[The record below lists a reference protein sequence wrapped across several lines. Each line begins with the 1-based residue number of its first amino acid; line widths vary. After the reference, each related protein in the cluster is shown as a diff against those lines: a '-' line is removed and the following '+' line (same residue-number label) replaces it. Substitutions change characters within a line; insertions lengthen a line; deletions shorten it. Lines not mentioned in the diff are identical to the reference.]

1 MQGNGQLPVSDS
13 RCVLL
18 TGGTGGLGRV
28 LLSTLL
34 RLSDCK
40 ILVLARSK
48 NGYIVN
54 QLSFDTTN
62 TERALKGTPVVMPD
76 TGRSFLLRIL
86 LYTVRAGYLVL
97 DQAPEAGQ
105 RPEL

>member
-18 TGGTGGLGRV
+18 T
-28 LLSTLL
+28 
-34 RLSDCK
+34 D
-40 ILVLARSK
+40 
-48 NGYIVN
+48 
-54 QLSFDTTN
+54 N
-62 TERALKGTPVVMPD
+62 TRVVMPD

-97 DQAPEAGQ
+97 DQTPEAGR